1 MALPGKELLLD
12 ALKGGVLTLALFLAY
27 VTFPVVGLLPGILA
41 PLPAIYYFCKRGAAT
56 GFAAFIITITVLIIM
71 GEIAIPLLYLLQAGV
86 ISLLLPWYYLQG
98 KGTARAIAY
107 PAGINF
113 LLIVVIALAYG
124 FWSGT
129 DLQATLLKGIESS
142 TDQAI
147 ALYSKQG
154 LSKEDLEMLSQ
165 GIRQAGALIARIF
178 PALIL
183 VSLGSLAALNM
194 ALLFRLAAR
203 WLPNLP
209 KPDSFQSFRNPDVL
223 VWVVIVAG
231 FSMLLPHPDLQRAAL
246 NLLIVCGFIYFLQ
259 GLAVVLAFFQRISVP
274 SLARLIFWLV
284 LTFQP
289 YLVVAIAF
297 LGIFDTWADFRTP
310 KEKNL

>member
-1 MALPGKELLLD
+1 MALPGRELLLD
-12 ALKGGVLTLALFLAY
+12 AIKGGVLTLALFLAY
-27 VTFPVVGLLPGILA
+27 VTFPVVGLLPGIFA
-41 PLPAIYYFCKRGAAT
+41 PLPAIYCFCKRGAAA
-56 GFAAFIITITVLIIM
+56 GLAVFVITTVVLTIM
-71 GEIAIPLLYLLQAGV
+71 GESSVPLLYVLQSG
-86 ISLLLPWYYLQG
+86 ITGLLLPWYYLQG

-107 PAGINF
+107 PVCINF
-113 LLIVVIALAYG
+113 LLIVVLAAAYG

-142 TDQAI
+142 TEQAI
-147 ALYSKQG
+147 AIYSKQG
-154 LSKEDLEMLSQ
+154 LTAEDLEMLTQ
-165 GIRQAGALIARIF
+165 GIRQAGELIAKIF
-178 PALIL
+178 PALLL
-183 VSLGSLAALNM
+183 VAMGSIAALNM
-194 ALLFRLAAR
+194 AALFRLAAR

-209 KPDSFQSFRNPDVL
+209 RPDSFQSFRNPEIL

-231 FSMLLPHPDLQRAAL
+231 FAMLVPQPDLQRAAL
-246 NLLIVCGFIYFLQ
+246 NLLLVSGFVYFLQ

-274 SLARLIFWLV
+274 PLARFIFWLV

-297 LGIFDTWADFRTP
+297 LGIFDIWADFRSP

>member
-1 MALPGKELLLD
+1 MALPGRELLLD

-27 VTFPVVGLLPGILA
+27 VTFPVIGLLPGIFT

-56 GFAAFIITITVLIIM
+56 GVAICIITTAVLLVM
-71 GEIAIPLLYLLQAGV
+71 GESAVPVLYLLQAGS

-107 PAGINF
+107 PVGINF
-113 LLIVVIALAYG
+113 LLIVALAVAYG

-129 DLQATLLKGIESS
+129 DLQATLLKGIGHS
-142 TDQAI
+142 TEQAI
-147 ALYSKQG
+147 AVYSKQG
-154 LSKEDLEMLSQ
+154 LSAEDLEMLTQ
-165 GIRQAGALIARIF
+165 GIRQAGALIARVF
-178 PALIL
+178 PALLL
-183 VSLGSLAALNM
+183 VALGSIAALNM
-194 ALLFRLAAR
+194 SALFSLAAR

-209 KPDSFQSFRNPDVL
+209 RPDRFQSFRNPDL
-223 VWVVIVAG
+223 LIWVVIVAG
-231 FSMLLPHPDLQRAAL
+231 FSMLLPQPDLQRAAL
-246 NLLIVCGFIYFLQ
+246 NLLLVSGFIYFLQ

-274 SLARLIFWLV
+274 PLARFIFWLV

-289 YLVVAIAF
+289 YLVLAIAF
-297 LGIFDTWADFRTP
+297 LGIFDIWADFRTP